1 MTAAFIMKS
10 LNINNLSKCKQSSF
24 TSYWATRMRLHI
36 WTWYRKFKTNKQTAL
51 NLGKEKL
58 QKENFASNFFSIVVL
73 IWLIF
78 IHIFSLYRD
87 SLRGYYKLHN
97 INRMVKFLTMSK
109 LVLLPHKR
117 KINWEMSCWDK
128 EYGLYLESKL
138 TEEMVD

>member
-1 MTAAFIMKS
+1 MVTAAFIMKS
-10 LNINNLSKCKQSSF
+10 LNINNVSKCKQSSF
-24 TSYWATRMRLHI
+24 TSYLATRMRLHI
-36 WTWYRKFKTNKQTAL
+36 WTWYRKLRQKNKKPL

-58 QKENFASNFFSIVVL
+58 QKENFANYFSMVFL
-73 IWLIF
+73 IWLIL
-78 IHIFSLYRD
+78 IHIFWLYREN
-87 SLRGYYKLHN
+87 LRGYYKLYN